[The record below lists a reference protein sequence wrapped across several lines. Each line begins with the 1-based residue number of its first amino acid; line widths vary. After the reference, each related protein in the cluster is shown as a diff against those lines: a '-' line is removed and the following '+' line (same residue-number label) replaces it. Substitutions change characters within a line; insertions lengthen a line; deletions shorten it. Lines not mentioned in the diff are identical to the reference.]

1 MEHEGPAQ
9 EWSAHE
15 VARLAGTTSRTLRH
29 YGAEGLLP
37 PSRLGANG
45 YRYYDAAALVT
56 LQRILLLRDLGVG
69 LSEIGRILRRDT
81 EPAVALERHLDVLR
95 EERRRLDRRIR
106 AVAGTV
112 SAMREGNGPMAEEMF
127 DGFDHAEHRE
137 EVERRWGAPAYADG
151 DRWWRSMTAE
161 EREQWLRRQADLA
174 GAWTAAA
181 ASGADPAGEEAR
193 ALAERH
199 RAWLAGVPGTPR
211 DASGGPSDEYLLG
224 LGEMYVDDE
233 RFAAHY
239 GGVAGARFVRDALR
253 SLVERG

>member
-1 MEHEGPAQ
+1 MEQ
-9 EWSAHE
+9 EWSVHE

-37 PSRLGANG
+37 ASRVGANG

-56 LQRILLLRDLGVG
+56 LQRILLLRDLGLG
-69 LSEIGRILRRDT
+69 LPEIGRILRRDA
-81 EPAVALERHLDVLR
+81 EPVAALERHLDVLQ

-106 AVAGTV
+106 AVAGTITT
-112 SAMREGNGPMAEEMF
+112 MREGNGPMAEDMF

-137 EVERRWGAPAYADG
+137 EVERCWGAPAYADG
-151 DRWWRSMTAE
+151 DRWWRSMSAE
-161 EREQWLRRQADLA
+161 DREQWQRRQADLA
-174 GAWTAAA
+174 DAWTAAA
-181 ASGADPAGEEAR
+181 ASGADPTGEEAL

-199 RAWLAGVPGTPR
+199 RAWLAEVPGTPR
-211 DASGGPSDEYLLG
+211 DATGGPSDEYLLG

-233 RFAAHY
+233 RFSAHY

-253 SLVERG
+253 ALVERRG

>member
-1 MEHEGPAQ
+1 MEQ
-9 EWSAHE
+9 EWTVHE

-37 PSRLGANG
+37 PSRVGANG

-56 LQRILLLRDLGVG
+56 LQRILLLRDLGLG
-69 LSEIGRILRRDT
+69 LPEIGRILRRDA
-81 EPAVALERHLDVLR
+81 EPVAALERHLDVLQ

-106 AVAGTV
+106 AVTGTITT
-112 SAMREGNGPMAEEMF
+112 MREGNGPMAEEMF

-137 EVERRWGAPAYADG
+137 EVERRWGAPAYAGG
-151 DRWWRSMTAE
+151 DRWWRSMSAE
-161 EREQWLRRQADLA
+161 EREQWQRRQADLA
-174 GAWTAAA
+174 DAWTAAA
-181 ASGADPAGEEAR
+181 ASGAGPTGEEAL

-199 RAWLAGVPGTPR
+199 RAWLAEVPGTPR
-211 DASGGPSDEYLLG
+211 DATGGPSDEYLLG

-253 SLVERG
+253 ALVERRG

>member
-1 MEHEGPAQ
+1 MER
-9 EWSAHE
+9 EWSVHE

-29 YGAEGLLP
+29 YGAQGLLP
-37 PSRLGANG
+37 PSRVGPSG

-56 LQRILLLRDLGVG
+56 LQRILLLRDLGLG

-81 EPAVALERHLDVLR
+81 EPVAALERHLDVLQ

-112 SAMREGNGPMAEEMF
+112 RTMKEGNGPMAEEMF

-151 DRWWRSMTAE
+151 DRWWRSMGDE
-161 EREQWLRRQADLA
+161 QREQWRRRQADLA

-181 ASGADPAGEEAR
+181 ASGADPAGEEAL

-199 RAWLAGVPGTPR
+199 RAWLAEVPGTPR
-211 DASGGPSDEYLLG
+211 DESGGPSDEYLLG
-224 LGEMYVDDE
+224 LGAMYVEDE
-233 RFAAHY
+233 RFAAAY

-253 SLVERG
+253 ALVERRG